1 MKRRSQSA
9 SRRIESEAERAGPA
23 LFEGLAES
31 DVRAILDKSTRT
43 DFPSRSWLYRQGET
57 SQRFCLVESGLVR
70 LSQITPEGDDVLVRL
85 VKPGEVFGYFAI
97 ALGGPNIVSAQ
108 AIQPSR
114 LAVWETAIMLHLMHC
129 FPGLAENLF
138 NIVARD
144 VAYFYDRIRRLQTQG
159 VGRRVVW
166 ALAELARIIGKAT
179 PVGIVISHGLAQRTL
194 SELAGTTIYTVSRE
208 LTKLQQVGILQKK
221 RGRIVV
227 LHPDKLID
235 S

>member
-1 MKRRSQSA
+1 MFQ
-9 SRRIESEAERAGPA
+9 
-23 LFEGLAES
+23 GLAES

-43 DFPSRSWLYRQGET
+43 DFPSRIWLYRQGEN

-70 LSQITPEGDDVLVRL
+70 LSQITPEGDDILVRL
-85 VKPGEVFGYFAI
+85 VKPGDVFGYFSI

-108 AIQPSR
+108 TIQPSR
-114 LAVWETAIMLHLMHC
+114 LAIWETAITQHMMHS

-144 VAYFYDRIRRLQTQG
+144 VAYFYERIRRLQTQG
-159 VGRRVVW
+159 VGQRVAW
-166 ALAELARIIGKAT
+166 ALADLARIIGKAT
-179 PVGIVISHGLAQRTL
+179 PAGIVISHGLAQRTL